1 MQFIENENINAI
13 NSNSLVDNVALS
25 MITGLGYF
33 LLKHLT
39 GKNDLKNAKEN
50 FIQNYQKLEEAKN
63 LNLYK
68 NYLTEEKR
76 KDEPT
81 LETYKEILTNL
92 TLKQKEELLKD
103 LSDTEVLNLF
113 LELKSRNLTPDLELY
128 NLLMS
133 VLLGANKFDQ
143 AYEIFE
149 EILYELMEPNLA
161 TIFNLLKIYKLT
173 VYKKNDN
180 TNKNERL
187 NKIDDTFRQFA
198 TELKANDAEELTIA
212 SFNEL
217 LEGFMNVNKFFPV
230 EKLFNAPSLQS
241 KIDCNT
247 FSLMIKAYAQE
258 NKFDEAYVTLEK
270 MRAFNFQANEMI
282 YGCLLNCAVK
292 CRKFDQIKKIWEEM
306 KEKAI
311 EPNCIIYSILIKAY
325 NKMKLYDTALE
336 IFEQISQEEKNTNIV
351 IYNAVLDVCVE
362 SQNFEKL
369 KEIYEY
375 LKTMSNIDG
384 NFPKP
389 NLITY
394 STIIKGFAKSQKMED
409 ALELYESLKSQNIE
423 LDEVLFNTLI
433 DGFARIGDEI
443 NAIKIYEEAK
453 AYRIKGSAIIYSILI
468 KMYCKINN
476 KAKALHYFDLYK
488 TEKHKA
494 TIVPYS
500 TLIQMF
506 IKTKELDKAIELFEE
521 IKKRGMKP
529 DQVSY
534 NFIINGCSFNKKLEK
549 AIEYLHESFKSQTKL
564 SDDTYKNTLEY
575 LLTNKFM
582 KLNDRVKNISEI
594 SKKLKEKN
602 YEIPYELYSKLMKV
616 VYSANEEKVH
626 ESQNGNYGNYG
637 NYANNYP
644 QKPKNKFDM
653 KKRA

>member
-1 MQFIENENINAI
+1 MQFIENENINTI

-39 GKNDLKNAKEN
+39 GKKDLKDAKEN

-63 LNLYK
+63 LNLFK
-68 NYLTEEKR
+68 NYVTEEKR
-76 KDEPT
+76 DTEPT

-92 TLKQKEELLKD
+92 TLKQKEELLKEI
-103 LSDTEVLNLF
+103 SDTEIINLF

-128 NLLMS
+128 NLLMRA
-133 VLLGANKFDQ
+133 LLGANKFEQ

-149 EILYELMEPNLA
+149 EIQYELMEPNLD

-173 VYKKNDN
+173 VYKRNDN

-187 NKIDDTFRQFA
+187 NKMDEVFRNYA
-198 TELKANDAEELTIA
+198 TNQLKGRDAEEITTA
-212 SFNEL
+212 TFNEL
-217 LEGFMNVNKFFPV
+217 LDSFMNCNKFFPV
-230 EKLFNAPSLQS
+230 EKLFNAQNLQS
-241 KIDCNT
+241 KIDINT

-258 NKFDEAYVTLEK
+258 NKFDEAYATLNK
-270 MRAFNFQANEMI
+270 MNDLNFQANEMI

-306 KEKAI
+306 KEKSI

-362 SQNFEKL
+362 SQNLEKL

-375 LKTMSNIDG
+375 IKTMSNICE

-394 STIIKGFAKSQKMED
+394 STVIKGFAKSKKMED
-409 ALELYESLKSQNIE
+409 ALELYENLKSQKLE

-433 DGFARIGDEI
+433 DGFARIGDEK
-443 NAIKIYEEAK
+443 NAIKIYQEAK
-453 AYRIKGSAIIYSILI
+453 AYGIKDSGIIYSILI

-476 KAKALHYFDLYK
+476 KNSALHYFNLYK
-488 TEKHKA
+488 SEKHKA

-500 TLIQMF
+500 TMIQMF

-521 IKKRGMKP
+521 IKERGMKP

-534 NFIINGCSFNKKLEK
+534 NFIINGCSFNRKLEK
-549 AIEYLHESFKSQTKL
+549 AIEYLHESFKSNTKL

-575 LLTNKFM
+575 LLNNKFM
-582 KLNDRVKNISEI
+582 KTNERVKNISEI
-594 SKKLKEKN
+594 SKILKEKN
-602 YEIPYELYSKLMKV
+602 YEIPYELYSKLARV
-616 VYSANEEKVH
+616 VYSTNEDKVTY
-626 ESQNGNYGNYG
+626 SNSNSYSNKK
-637 NYANNYP
+637 
-644 QKPKNKFDM
+644 QKETNKFDM
-653 KKRA
+653 KKRV